1 MGKCEIIKYK
11 NIFSRSYTVNGKTIT
26 QGGRWNTSTTNT
38 KLFPIISY
46 ETPVKSSNSSATQTT
61 TPALII
67 KKQSGNIFKSTT
79 YHMSKKE
86 LHSYL
91 TRNRAY
97 LYR

>member
-1 MGKCEIIKYK
+1 MSKNGNIKCKDV
-11 NIFSRSYTVNGKTIT
+11 FSTSYTVNGKSIT

-46 ETPVKSSNSSATQTT
+46 ETPVKLSNSPATQTT
-61 TPALII
+61 PPAPII
-67 KKQSGNIFKSTT
+67 KKQSVNIFKSTT

-91 TRNRAY
+91 TRNRTY